1 MSETYWL
8 RFADAGAAL
17 AALAAA
23 GMAVETIDPETGEA
37 RTVVP
42 SPGYLDGVRFDVLPV
57 GGDGVWR
64 EPDGVETV
72 EVDGVSM
79 EMPRLV
85 ARAGYHVDLVWHGSP
100 ETAPDVSAFIAT
112 TAGAWSYSDAPAAGL
127 SEPVPSSVSRF
138 QARAALREAGLLE
151 PIEAAVAAADDLTR
165 EAWASAIA
173 FERMSPTIATL
184 AAALG
189 LSSAQVDDL
198 FRRAAMIRA

>member
-8 RFADAGAAL
+8 RFADVGAAL

-23 GMAVETIDPETGEA
+23 GMAVETVDPETGET

-64 EPDGVETV
+64 DVDGTETV
-72 EVDGVSM
+72 VVDGVSM

-100 ETAPDVSAFIAT
+100 ETAPDFAAFVAT
-112 TAGAWSYSDAPAAGL
+112 AAGAWSYSDPPAAGL

-138 QARAALREAGLLE
+138 QARAALREADLLE

-173 FERMSPTIATL
+173 FERMSPTIAAL

-189 LSSAQVDDL
+189 LSSAQVDGL